1 MGVVGEACYDNV
13 VSDFHVTTGVYTAWN
28 EGWSYRND
36 GADISE
42 CNDVYLF
49 TMGTKLVGL
58 KRENFYNMK

>member
-1 MGVVGEACYDNV
+1 MGVVGEAYHDNI

-49 TMGTKLVGL
+49 SQWLPSWLV
-58 KRENFYNMK
+58 